1 MSDYFEMLEETKRV
15 RINTVTLDEVKEHTT
30 YRIPFKNRNE
40 TLFANE
46 VPNSNEGQDLYVV
59 YSYGEHFPIYVYD
72 YQLEMWFGNY
82 DKYSSTTSK
91 HQTMAR
97 PEVDEIQML
106 STEEL
111 NQVIYCGGYRNYCS
125 DRCGVILYARRKKI
139 VSEILNYNNKRGG
152 Q

>member
-1 MSDYFEMLEETKRV
+1 MALWFPTGDDEMETITNKQMC
-15 RINTVTLDEVKEHTT
+15 EYTT
-30 YRIPFKNRNE
+30 YHIPFKNS
-40 TLFANE
+40 TGTVFAE
-46 VPNSNEGQDLYVV
+46 EPSNSFEGQDLYVV
-59 YSYGEHFPIYVYD
+59 YSYGEHYPIYVYD

-82 DKYSSTTSK
+82 DKYSSTTSR

>member
-72 YQLEMWFGNY
+72 FQCEMWFGND
-82 DKYSSTTSK
+82 DKYSPTTTN
-91 HQTMAR
+91 HQNLAE
-97 PEVDEIQML
+97 PDAEIQWL
-106 STEEL
+106 TTEEL
-111 NQVIYCGGYRNYCS
+111 NAIIHCGGYRNYCS
-125 DRCGVILYARRKKI
+125 DRCGVLI
-139 VSEILNYNNKRGG
+139 YNNKRRA
-152 Q
+152 

>member
-1 MSDYFEMLEETKRV
+1 MVSTLRSNGDVMDTITLKQMSEY
-15 RINTVTLDEVKEHTT
+15 TT
-30 YRIPFKNRNE
+30 YRLPFKNSTE
-40 TLFANE
+40 TVFANE
-46 VPNSNEGQDLYVV
+46 PPNPFEGQDLYVV

-72 YQLEMWFGNY
+72 YQSEMWFGNY
-82 DKYSSTTSK
+82 NKHSSTTSR

-97 PEVDEIQML
+97 PDADEIQML

-139 VSEILNYNNKRGG
+139 VSEILNYNNKRRA
-152 Q
+152 